1 MSTVLETRMGKGEAT
16 RERILEI
23 AEAAVLAKGFG
34 ATSIEEVIA
43 EAGLTKSGFFY
54 HFKDKNALARE
65 MLRRYVATND
75 RLFDDIFA
83 RGRQL
88 SDDPLQAFLISL
100 KLLAETMAD
109 LPSGH
114 PGCLIASICYQE
126 RLFDR
131 EVRELTAQS
140 VRDWNARFRGIL
152 DGIAAVYPPR
162 EPVDLDDVADMLS
175 CIVDGAIIMSKTLN
189 DPSRLERQILIF
201 RSCVK
206 LMFARADA
214 FLTRKA
220 RSREAISAAARPSA
234 SAMTRKTSVLSIEPR
249 TRSLPG
255 PVAVRMTSSPE
266 CTLAFDHRRQIAEAQ
281 HDAGDVLVLVI
292 GLEGV
297 RLVAL
302 HGRLV
307 RDCRAWGGRS
317 RSGRAGWRRRWQAAG

>member
-1 MSTVLETRMGKGEAT
+1 MVAAKAQNRRTVGNGRNRTVSAVLEKRMGKGEAT

-34 ATSIEEVIA
+34 ATSIDEVIA

-75 RLFDDIFA
+75 HLFDEIFA
-83 RGRQL
+83 RGHQL

-109 LPSGH
+109 LPNGH

-140 VRDWNARFRGIL
+140 VRDWNARFRRIL

-206 LMFARADA
+206 LMFAA
-214 FLTRKA
+214 
-220 RSREAISAAARPSA
+220 PP
-234 SAMTRKTSVLSIEPR
+234 LS
-249 TRSLPG
+249 
-255 PVAVRMTSSPE
+255 
-266 CTLAFDHRRQIAEAQ
+266 
-281 HDAGDVLVLVI
+281 
-292 GLEGV
+292 
-297 RLVAL
+297 
-302 HGRLV
+302 
-307 RDCRAWGGRS
+307 
-317 RSGRAGWRRRWQAAG
+317 